1 MRWYAETGPLR
12 RRQLLT
18 DALVL
23 LWLVLWV
30 RIGLAVHGAVSRL
43 AAPGRQLEQAVD
55 GLADGLTGA
64 AESTSELPLV
74 GGSLRGPLDAAAGA
88 GSALARAGVAQQ
100 EALAALALL
109 LALLLAGIPIA
120 WMLQRWLPGR
130 LAWARTAGAA
140 VALRGDVELF
150 AMRAAVHRPLHEL
163 AALGPDPVGRWQRGE
178 PGAAQALADLELRAA
193 GLSSGRAPAGA
204 AGR

>member
-1 MRWYAETGPLR
+1 MRWYAETETLR

-23 LWLVLWV
+23 LWVVLWI
-30 RIGLAVHGAVSRL
+30 RIGVAVHRAVSRL
-43 AAPGRQLEQAVD
+43 AAPGRELEEA
-55 GLADGLTGA
+55 GTGFADSLGGA
-64 AESTSELPLV
+64 ADSTDDLPLV
-74 GGSLRGPLDAAAGA
+74 GGDLRGRLDAAAGA
-88 GSALARAGVAQQ
+88 GGALARAGVAQQ
-100 EALAALALL
+100 EAVGVLALL

-120 WMLQRWLPGR
+120 WALQRWLPGR